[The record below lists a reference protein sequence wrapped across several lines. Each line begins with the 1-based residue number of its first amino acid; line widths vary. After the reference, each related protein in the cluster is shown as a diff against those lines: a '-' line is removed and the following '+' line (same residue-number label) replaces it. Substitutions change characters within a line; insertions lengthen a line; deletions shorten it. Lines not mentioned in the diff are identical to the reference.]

1 MDERVRARTVAV
13 NDAGRRSGPA
23 VVENARRWL
32 WIALVATASIVSSL
46 ALACAM
52 PYAALATL
60 AAVKMG
66 RRDAVALVGVAWLAS
81 QVLGYGVLGYPRT
94 FDSYAWGA
102 GLGIASLVALAG
114 AQFVSASLRRMPVA
128 VGITMAFLGAFVVYE
143 AALLGISFL
152 LATDAEAFS
161 ARIVLWIF
169 EVNAAAAVGLLALNR
184 LGVRVGLVTSHAAA
198 PTVATA
204 G

>member
-13 NDAGRRSGPA
+13 NRFGPA
-23 VVENARRWL
+23 GVENARRWL

-52 PYAALATL
+52 PFVGLATL

-66 RRDAVALVGVAWLAS
+66 RRDAVALVGVAWLTS

-102 GLGIASLVALAG
+102 GLGSASLVALAG

-128 VGITMAFLGAFVVYE
+128 VGTALAFLGAFVVYE

-152 LATDAEAFS
+152 LGTGAEAFS

-169 EVNAAAAVGLLALNR
+169 EVNAAAVVGLLALNR